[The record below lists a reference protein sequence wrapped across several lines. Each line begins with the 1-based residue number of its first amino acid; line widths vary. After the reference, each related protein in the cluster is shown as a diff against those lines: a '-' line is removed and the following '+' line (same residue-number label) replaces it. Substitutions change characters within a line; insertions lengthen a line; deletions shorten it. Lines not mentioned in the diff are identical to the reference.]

1 MITQHGFYLK
11 YIGKATDIDG
21 AYGAQ
26 CWDLFAAFCKEMG
39 YPVINCTT
47 TGYVKDIANN
57 MNTNGILNNFV
68 SVGKDQMQDGDW
80 IVWGEVPQTPYSH
93 IAMVRKV
100 DGKDTRYTTGEYL
113 VTVLGQNQA
122 GTQKATQIQMSTY
135 GALRIF
141 RPKAYVKENPKPTV
155 PGYIEVKK
163 PGTFQFTVDSVRIRT
178 KPTVNGAVLKNS
190 KNEEL
195 TYGTGMTVKYDNYIH
210 ADGYTWIE
218 YTRSVGGKAYVAI
231 CDKNGNMWGKVV

>member
-1 MITQHGFYLK
+1 MITQHEFYLK
-11 YIGKATDIDG
+11 TIGKAIDRDG
-21 AYGAQ
+21 YYGAQ
-26 CWDLFAAFCKEMG
+26 CWDLWDYFNSLMG
-39 YPVINCTT
+39 YPRINCTK
-47 TGYVKDIANN
+47 TGYVKDIAND
-57 MNTNGILNNFV
+57 MNTNGILKNYD
-68 SVGKDQMQDGDW
+68 SVAKDEHMQDGDW
-80 IVWGEVPQTPYSH
+80 IVWGDAPQTPYSH
-93 IAMVRKV
+93 IAMVRTV
-100 DGKDTRYTTGEYL
+100 DGKDPQRSGEYI

-141 RPKAYVKENPKPTV
+141 RPKAYVKETPKPTV

-163 PGTFQFTVDSVRIRT
+163 PGTFEFSVDSVRIRN
-178 KPTVNGAVLKNS
+178 KPSLSGEVLKNN

-195 TYGTGMTVKYDNYIH
+195 TYGRGMKVDYVNYHH

-218 YTRSVGGKAYVAI
+218 YNRSVGGKAYVAI